1 MIKFANNLER
11 IADLAHNIAKK
22 TLALKSVREKYDPPR
37 ELKEMIGISIDMTKD
52 AFTAF
57 GDRDNDL
64 VKEIFIRDKQVD
76 QLEDQFNQKLT
87 ELNQAGKISVELII
101 LYSLMARDV
110 ERIADH
116 VKNLCSEI
124 YYIET
129 GDELKPVIK
138 QMKKE
143 KNQIKK
149 EQG

>member
-1 MIKFANNLER
+1 
-11 IADLAHNIAKK
+11 
-22 TLALKSVREKYDPPR
+22 
-37 ELKEMIGISIDMTKD
+37 
-52 AFTAF
+52 
-57 GDRDNDL
+57 
-64 VKEIFIRDKQVD
+64 
-76 QLEDQFNQKLT
+76 
-87 ELNQAGKISVELII
+87 
-101 LYSLMARDV
+101 MARDV